1 MRPVCDPGEFWPVA
15 IACAGGCLGLILLGE
30 SIVVFVGPHNLF
42 GPFSIGV
49 FSSFVAV
56 ASLIYGGYWILTS
69 NLSSERYRRIGVWCA
84 ASGVVFLTF
93 NFFLMVT
100 LPPFLFYLA
109 FGWMRWALSVGASV
123 GLLIGLFEA
132 RAIERARV
140 AERLQIKQQATERQN
155 EFLEEFASIVSH
167 DLRNPLNVAQGRLQ
181 IAQDE
186 VESEHLDTVE
196 TSLERIEKI
205 ITNTLIL
212 AREGQTVGEATLI
225 DLDVLVDECWGAVN
239 TKNAELVTETLPTI
253 EADPDRLRHIFE
265 NLFRNA
271 VEHGGDDVV
280 VRVGTL
286 SDRDGIFVEDN
297 GPGIPPDKA
306 DVVFETGYTT
316 TTQGSGFGLGIVA
329 RIVQAHGWEIRV
341 TTGDEGGARFEIT
354 GVTVANQSI
363 SQVGTG

>member
-1 MRPVCDPGEFWPVA
+1 
-15 IACAGGCLGLILLGE
+15 
-30 SIVVFVGPHNLF
+30 
-42 GPFSIGV
+42 
-49 FSSFVAV
+49 
-56 ASLIYGGYWILTS
+56 
-69 NLSSERYRRIGVWCA
+69 
-84 ASGVVFLTF
+84 
-93 NFFLMVT
+93 MVT